1 MGRPV
6 LISAGLLALALA
18 FTASARADFELVD
31 KKGRRILLKD
41 NGTWRYVDAAAN
53 AASAAEEKKPEV
65 KLDEMLELQI
75 ARRVES
81 PGGCSF
87 ELSLANKLPFEVRNL
102 VPDFSAYRANGLV
115 HSTQLTSFAWIKPS
129 EVRNKTVQ
137 FNGIACWDIARLQ
150 VHGADRCE
158 VGDLNKFTEAKG
170 KCLAA
175 IKVLPSDLLTFNK

>member
-6 LISAGLLALALA
+6 LFSLGLLALALA
-18 FTASARADFELVD
+18 FTAPARADFEVVD

-41 NGTWRYVDAAAN
+41 NGTWRFVVNADD
-53 AASAAEEKKPEV
+53 AASAPEEQKPEV
-65 KLDEMLELQI
+65 KLDETLALQI
-75 ARRVES
+75 VRRTES

-87 ELSLANKLPFEVRNL
+87 ELALANQLPFEVRNL
-102 VPDFSAYRANGLV
+102 VPDFSAYRANGLI
-115 HSTQLTSFAWIKPS
+115 HSTQLTSFAWIKPG

-158 VGDLNKFTEAKG
+158 VGPLNKFTEGKG

-175 IKVLPSDLLTFNK
+175 IKVQPSDLLTFNK